1 MFLKA
6 YGKINLALDVL
17 GVREDGYHEVKMV
30 MQTVKLYDGITI
42 EKTNT
47 GKIELQS
54 NLYYLPVDETNI
66 VYKAVK
72 LLFDEFNITSG
83 VKIVM
88 DKAIP
93 VAAGMAGGSA
103 DAATVLHGINQLFKL
118 GLSKNELMKRGLKLG
133 ADVPYCIFR
142 GTALCEGIG
151 EKITRL
157 PSMPECYILIAKP
170 KTNISTKS
178 IYTELDKK
186 TITHHP
192 DIDSMIEGLKEGNLS
207 KVADNLGNVLELV
220 TVEECPVINDIKKV
234 MMECNALNT
243 LMSGSGPT
251 VFGLFSTEQ
260 QAYEAKR
267 RIQEEKLANPVY
279 VTGLFDPVK
288 NKKR

>member
-142 GTALCEGIG
+142 GTALCE
-151 EKITRL
+151 
-157 PSMPECYILIAKP
+157 
-170 KTNISTKS
+170 
-178 IYTELDKK
+178 
-186 TITHHP
+186 
-192 DIDSMIEGLKEGNLS
+192 
-207 KVADNLGNVLELV
+207 
-220 TVEECPVINDIKKV
+220 
-234 MMECNALNT
+234 
-243 LMSGSGPT
+243 
-251 VFGLFSTEQ
+251 
-260 QAYEAKR
+260 
-267 RIQEEKLANPVY
+267 
-279 VTGLFDPVK
+279 
-288 NKKR
+288 

>member
-142 GTALCEGIG
+142 GTALCEGI
-151 EKITRL
+151 
-157 PSMPECYILIAKP
+157 
-170 KTNISTKS
+170 
-178 IYTELDKK
+178 
-186 TITHHP
+186 
-192 DIDSMIEGLKEGNLS
+192 
-207 KVADNLGNVLELV
+207 
-220 TVEECPVINDIKKV
+220 
-234 MMECNALNT
+234 
-243 LMSGSGPT
+243 
-251 VFGLFSTEQ
+251 
-260 QAYEAKR
+260 
-267 RIQEEKLANPVY
+267 
-279 VTGLFDPVK
+279 
-288 NKKR
+288 